1 MATIDYEAQRQLEYA
16 VACLNG
22 LNPRTTLRGSLHID
36 YEANVITA
44 EEIIVDNFAMLFGN
58 GKPEIKTRIVTR
70 EIIALPHQLRGMR
83 K

>member
-22 LNPRTTLRGSLHID
+22 LNPRTTLRGSLYID
-36 YEANVITA
+36 YEANTITA
-44 EEIIVDNFAMLFGN
+44 EEMYTDHFAQIFGN
-58 GKPEIKTRIVTR
+58 GKPELRTRTVTR

>member
-1 MATIDYEAQRQLEYA
+1 MARIDYEAQRQLEYA

-22 LNPRTTLRGSLHID
+22 LNPKTTLRGSMHID
-36 YEANVITA
+36 YEANIIEA
-44 EEIIVDNFAMLFGN
+44 EEIITNHFAQIFGN
-58 GKPEIKTRIVTR
+58 GEPEITTRTVTR

>member
-1 MATIDYEAQRQLEYA
+1 MTTDEHEAQRQLDYA

-36 YEANVITA
+36 YEANIITA
-44 EEIIVDNFAMLFGN
+44 EEIVVNNFAMIFGN
-58 GKPEIKTRIVTR
+58 GKPEITTRTVTR
-70 EIIALPHQLRGMR
+70 EIIAVPYQLRGMR